1 MSLNMLIAQQT
12 VCMHVCGRVRLCV
25 FDKRQEENIT
35 VKMTIVATEMSTWFS
50 K

>member
-12 VCMHVCGRVRLCV
+12 VCMHVCGCV

-35 VKMTIVATEMSTWFS
+35 VKMTIVATEMSTDLVN
-50 K
+50 KQ